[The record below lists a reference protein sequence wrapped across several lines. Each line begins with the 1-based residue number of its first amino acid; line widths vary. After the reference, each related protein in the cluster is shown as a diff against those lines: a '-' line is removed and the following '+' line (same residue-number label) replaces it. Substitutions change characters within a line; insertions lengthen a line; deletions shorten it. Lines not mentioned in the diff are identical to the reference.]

1 MSRKYPSWKYS
12 VEIEV
17 PEKSGK
23 KGYKYLKC
31 NFCSKDIK
39 GGVKRVKEHLACT
52 HKYVKPCPKV
62 PKEVKEE
69 ISQYLKD
76 YETTKFISQR
86 KFDEAVDC
94 GSYFG
99 DGPSGFGS
107 GNPLEGVNSCPSNS
121 SRGVRGPMDRFMENK
136 GDEENEK
143 NTAATKMTPTSAK
156 EHRNQVCLDI
166 GRFFFENGIPF
177 NCARSPSY
185 FNMLRSVGNYGR
197 GLKAPT
203 MHEMRTWILK
213 EEEKTT
219 SEIVNEIK
227 ATWKRTGVSLL
238 SDGWSD
244 MRNRSLINFLVNNPY
259 GTVFLKTIDA
269 SDCVKDAQKLFELL
283 DDVVEEIGEDIVI
296 QVVTDNASAYKAA
309 GRLLMEKRKSL
320 YWTPCAAHCIDL
332 MLEKI
337 GELPQHKNAL
347 LKAKR
352 VSNFIHNHQW
362 VLSLTRK
369 FAKKDLRP
377 AVTRFA
383 TAFLTLESMHQLKQP
398 LQMMFVSKEWS
409 SCAWAKKPEGKA
421 VKKIIMNDNTFWPS
435 VVYSIKTTKPLV
447 NVLRI
452 VDGERTPAMGFIYG
466 VMDEAKEKIAKNLDG
481 DVSSYKEIWEIID
494 QKWEFQ
500 LHRDLHAIAY
510 YLNHRFRWSPNV
522 SEHPEIKT
530 GLYKCMDRLIKD
542 QETYVKVDAQLDE
555 YKYKRGLFGF
565 RSSLTSYLTRPPVEW
580 WDNFGDEVP
589 ELKSF
594 ATRVLGLTCS
604 ASACERNWS
613 TFNQVHTKRRNR
625 LSTKKMNSLVY
636 IMYNKKLKHKFFK
649 KQSRREEDDPLIVE
663 NVSSDDEWVAN
674 PNDEEDGDSR
684 AIEVGGEI
692 EIEDEGGSLA
702 PRKRKRNQAPIE
714 VNLDEE
720 DEFEGGEDD
729 SEDGD
734 DGRAIQFHNFMSD
747 DEESEEFLEI

>member
-1 MSRKYPSWKYS
+1 
-12 VEIEV
+12 
-17 PEKSGK
+17 
-23 KGYKYLKC
+23 
-31 NFCSKDIK
+31 
-39 GGVKRVKEHLACT
+39 
-52 HKYVKPCPKV
+52 
-62 PKEVKEE
+62 
-69 ISQYLKD
+69 
-76 YETTKFISQR
+76 
-86 KFDEAVDC
+86 
-94 GSYFG
+94 
-99 DGPSGFGS
+99 
-107 GNPLEGVNSCPSNS
+107 
-121 SRGVRGPMDRFMENK
+121 
-136 GDEENEK
+136 
-143 NTAATKMTPTSAK
+143 MTPTSAK

-238 SDGWSD
+238 LDGWSD

-283 DDVVEEIGEDIVI
+283 DDVVKEIGEDIVI
-296 QVVTDNASAYKAA
+296 QVITDNASAYKAA

-337 GELPQHKNAL
+337 GELPQHKNVL
-347 LKAKR
+347 LKANR
-352 VSNFIHNHQW
+352 VSDFIHNHQW

-369 FAKKDLRP
+369 FAKKDLLRP

-383 TAFLTLESMHQLKQP
+383 TTFLTLESMHQLKQP

-409 SCAWAKKPEGKA
+409 SCAWEKKPEGKV

-435 VVYSIKTTKPLV
+435 VVYSMKTTKPLV

-466 VMDEAKEKIAKNLDG
+466 AMDEAKEKIAKNLDG
-481 DVSSYKEIWEIID
+481 DVSSYKEIWDIID

-500 LHRDLHAIAY
+500 LHRDLHATAY
-510 YLNHRFRWSPNV
+510 YLNPRFRWSPNV

-530 GLYKCMDRLIKD
+530 
-542 QETYVKVDAQLDE
+542 
-555 YKYKRGLFGF
+555 
-565 RSSLTSYLTRPPVEW
+565 VEW

-613 TFNQVHTKRRNR
+613 TINQVHTKRRNR

-663 NVSSDDEWVAN
+663 NVSSNDEWVAN

-684 AIEVGGEI
+684 EIEVGGEI

-720 DEFEGGEDD
+720 DEFEGGEND

-734 DGRAIQFHNFMSD
+734 DGRAIQFHESD

>member
-1 MSRKYPSWKYS
+1 MSRKDPAWKYS

-17 PEKSGK
+17 PEKGGK
-23 KGYKYLKC
+23 KGYKYLK
-31 NFCSKDIK
+31 
-39 GGVKRVKEHLACT
+39 L
-52 HKYVKPCPKV
+52 
-62 PKEVKEE
+62 PKEVKDE
-69 ISQYLKD
+69 ISQCLKD
-76 YETTKFISQR
+76 YENTKFISQR

-107 GNPLEGVNSCPSNS
+107 GNPLEGVNSCPSGS
-121 SRGVRGPMDRFMENK
+121 SRGVRGPMDQFMENK
-136 GDEENEK
+136 GDDENEK

-185 FNMLRSVGNYGR
+185 FNMLRSIGNYGR
-197 GLKAPT
+197 ELKAPT
-203 MHEMRTWILK
+203 MHEIRTWILK

-227 ATWKRTGVSLL
+227 ATWKRTSVSLL

-296 QVVTDNASAYKAA
+296 QVITDNASAYKAA

-337 GELPQHKNAL
+337 GELLQHKNAL
-347 LKAKR
+347 LKVKR
-352 VSNFIHNHQW
+352 VRNFIHNHPW

-369 FAKKDLRP
+369 FAKKDLLRP
-377 AVTRFA
+377 AVTRFS

-421 VKKIIMNDNTFWPS
+421 MKKIIMNDNTFWPS

-466 VMDEAKEKIAKNLDG
+466 AMDE
-481 DVSSYKEIWEIID
+481 
-494 QKWEFQ
+494 KWEFQ
-500 LHRDLHAIAY
+500 LHRDLHATAY
-510 YLNHRFRWSPNV
+510 YLNPRFRWSPNV

-604 ASACERNWS
+604 ASACE
-613 TFNQVHTKRRNR
+613 
-625 LSTKKMNSLVY
+625 
-636 IMYNKKLKHKFFK
+636 
-649 KQSRREEDDPLIVE
+649 P
-663 NVSSDDEWVAN
+663 N

-684 AIEVGGEI
+684 AIKVGGEI

-720 DEFEGGEDD
+720 DEFEGGEND

-734 DGRAIQFHNFMSD
+734 DGRAIQFHESD

>member
-1 MSRKYPSWKYS
+1 MSRKDPAWKYS

-17 PEKSGK
+17 PEKGGK

-52 HKYVKPCPKV
+52 HKDVKPCPKV

-369 FAKKDLRP
+369 FAKKDLLRP

-466 VMDEAKEKIAKNLDG
+466 AMDEAKEKIAKNLDG

-500 LHRDLHAIAY
+500 LHRDLHATAY
-510 YLNHRFRWSPNV
+510 YLNPRFRWSPNV

-565 RSSLTSYLTRPPVEW
+565 RSSLTSYLTHPPVEW

-734 DGRAIQFHNFMSD
+734 DGRAIQFHESD

>member
-1 MSRKYPSWKYS
+1 MSRKDPAWKYS

-17 PEKSGK
+17 PEKGGK

-52 HKYVKPCPKV
+52 HKDVKPCPKV

-369 FAKKDLRP
+369 FAKKDLLRP

-466 VMDEAKEKIAKNLDG
+466 AMDEAKEKIAKNLDG

-500 LHRDLHAIAY
+500 LHRDLHATAY
-510 YLNHRFRWSPNV
+510 YLNPRFRWSPNV

-734 DGRAIQFHNFMSD
+734 DGRAIQFHESD